1 MSSIPTTSAEARSK
15 SASSNS
21 TSNSSSNSKNNLSGI
36 ERRRRKRAKISAQV
50 HVRVV
55 NSPEP
60 FEEVCK
66 SVDVSRDGLLFTS
79 ARAGYWKGQVLEV
92 TFPYST
98 AAGDFNTAQKAEV
111 VRVESSPSG
120 SQQHGVAVQ
129 FCAAKADAKSEK
141 KVMTGALGSSGASS
155 SSSGAYASNGAYA
168 SKTKLSVADPF
179 VDSPLG
185 HLPATQ
191 EASSAA
197 ASAAAKQQALVLAV
211 ESDQRTGDIMR
222 NILQSDGYTVI
233 VVPTAQQALEVLRT
247 TVPAVF
253 LAEVEGED
261 MSGHDLCLI
270 IKRNDRLQRVPVI
283 LLTRSAQP
291 ADYSASHQLG
301 AVVCMA
307 KPFKPERLLH
317 VVRLVAPPPSQK
329 SVYGASRVAGSTI
342 ERAL

>member
-1 MSSIPTTSAEARSK
+1 MSTIPTTSAEARSK
-15 SASSNS
+15 SA
-21 TSNSSSNSKNNLSGI
+21 TSGSKSSSNSNNQKSNLSGI

-79 ARAGYWKGQVLEV
+79 ARAGYWKGQILEV

-141 KVMTGALGSSGASS
+141 KVPTGAGASG
-155 SSSGAYASNGAYA
+155 GAYASNGAYA

-179 VDSPLG
+179 VDSPLA
-185 HLPATQ
+185 HSPATQ

-197 ASAAAKQQALVLAV
+197 ASAVVKQQAIVLAV
-211 ESDQRTGDIMR
+211 ESDPRTADIMR

-261 MSGHDLCLI
+261 MTGHDLCLI

-317 VVRLVAPPPSQK
+317 VVRLVAPPPSQR
-329 SVYGASRVAGSTI
+329 SVYGARLGSGAI
-342 ERAL
+342 ERTL

>member
-1 MSSIPTTSAEARSK
+1 MSTIPTTSAEARSK
-15 SASSNS
+15 SA
-21 TSNSSSNSKNNLSGI
+21 TSNPKSSSNSNNPKNNLSGI
-36 ERRRRKRAKISAQV
+36 ERRRRKRARISAQV

-79 ARAGYWKGQVLEV
+79 ARAGYWKGQILEV

-111 VRVESSPSG
+111 VRVESSPSA

-141 KVMTGALGSSGASS
+141 KVPTGAGASG
-155 SSSGAYASNGAYA
+155 GAYASNGAYA

-179 VDSPLG
+179 VDSPLA
-185 HLPATQ
+185 HSQATQ
-191 EASSAA
+191 EASNAA
-197 ASAAAKQQALVLAV
+197 ANAAVKQQAIVLAV
-211 ESDQRTGDIMR
+211 ESDPRTADIMR

-261 MSGHDLCLI
+261 MTGHDLCLI

-342 ERAL
+342 ERTL

>member
-1 MSSIPTTSAEARSK
+1 MSTIPTTSAEARSK
-15 SASSNS
+15 SATSNS
-21 TSNSSSNSKNNLSGI
+21 TSKSSSNSNHQKNNLSGI

-66 SVDVSRDGLLFTS
+66 SVDVSRDGLLFMS
-79 ARAGYWKGQVLEV
+79 ARAGYWKGQMLEV

-141 KVMTGALGSSGASS
+141 KVPTGASG
-155 SSSGAYASNGAYA
+155 GAYASNGAYA

-179 VDSPLG
+179 VDSPLA
-185 HLPATQ
+185 HSQATQ

-197 ASAAAKQQALVLAV
+197 ASAAVKQQAIVLAV
-211 ESDQRTGDIMR
+211 ESDPRTADIMR

-329 SVYGASRVAGSTI
+329 SVYGASRVAGSHI
-342 ERAL
+342 ERTL